1 MIQQRFEKLL
11 AKRCTLLGVGPM
23 SINCVDAT
31 IEIANDYD
39 VLLMLIASRRQID
52 SQEFGGGYVNNWSTD
67 KFADYVIE
75 HDKKGKIFLARDH
88 GGPWQNPIEI
98 EKNLSLRQAMDSAKA
113 SYAADIDAGFQIL
126 HIDPSVD
133 IHGEPSVDEV
143 LDRIFELYEFCWNYA
158 QKSDKKILFEIG
170 TEEQNGSTNSQEELD
185 YTLNSMR
192 RFCLRNKMDFPMF
205 IVMQTGTRVMETR
218 NVGSYDLKIR
228 VANEIP
234 AEIQIP
240 KMVDLCKKHGI
251 FMKVHNSDYLS
262 DEGLKWYPRLGL
274 HAANVAPEYGVA
286 ETKALIS
293 VLEKNKLSNL
303 AERFL
308 QISYDSGKWKKWM
321 FKDTQATDR
330 DKSIISG
337 HYIFSKPESIELM
350 AEASIKLQKKS
361 IDLNQYLKDQVKV
374 SILRYIRNFRLTPR
388 L

>member
-11 AKRCTLLGVGPM
+11 SKRCTLLGVGPM
-23 SINCVDAT
+23 SVNCVDAT

-52 SQEFGGGYVNNWSTD
+52 SEEFGGGYVNNWSTD
-67 KFADYVIE
+67 KFADYVIDR
-75 HDKKGKIFLARDH
+75 DKKGKIFLARDH

-133 IHGEPSVDEV
+133 IHGEPIVDEV

-158 QKSDKKILFEIG
+158 QKSGKKILFEIG

-185 YTLNSMR
+185 YTLDSMR
-192 RFCLRNKMDFPMF
+192 RFCTKNKMDFPMF

-218 NVGSYDLKIR
+218 NVGSYDLNIR

-240 KMVDLCKKHGI
+240 KMVDLCEKHRI
-251 FMKVHNSDYLS
+251 FMKVHNTDYLS

-293 VLEKNKLSNL
+293 VLENNNLSNL
-303 AERFL
+303 AEKFL

-321 FKDTQATDR
+321 IKDTQATDR

-337 HYIFSKPESIELM
+337 HYIFSKPESIELI
-350 AEASIKLQKKS
+350 AEASIKLQKKN
-361 IDLNQYLKDQVKV
+361 IDLNQYLKDQVKA
-374 SILRYIRNFRLTPR
+374 SILRYIRNFRLITS
-388 L
+388 

>member
-205 IVMQTGTRVMETR
+205 IVMQAGTRVMETR

-374 SILRYIRNFRLTPR
+374 SILRYIRNFRLITS
-388 L
+388 

>member
-374 SILRYIRNFRLTPR
+374 SILRYIRNFRLITS
-388 L
+388 